1 MDESGVAWSVFLS
14 TTIFVIT
21 VVKFTADSPGATS
34 WVHDIFTT
42 DVNRNKYE
50 SFLCY
55 MREHFSIKEQR
66 SVAT

>member
-1 MDESGVAWSVFLS
+1 MGESGVAWSVVLS

-42 DVNRNKYE
+42 DVIRNK
-50 SFLCY
+50 
-55 MREHFSIKEQR
+55 
-66 SVAT
+66 